1 MRTLKLEFVVKDAE
15 GKVLEAREVDY
26 VDECNLASRHTQQ
39 RFANVATLA
48 VQAAKK
54 KASQEERGYEWCGV
68 GRR

>member
-1 MRTLKLEFVVKDAE
+1 MRTLKLEFVVKDDE
-15 GKVLEAREVDY
+15 GKVLEVREVDY

-48 VQAAKK
+48 VKAAKK
-54 KASQEERGYEWCGV
+54 RLARDGHGYEWCGA